1 MARDASPDRWSTI
14 AGWCAAGIV
23 TAVPLLVLPPAFAPF
38 RVAKLLGV
46 AVLVA
51 VGLTACAAAGR
62 LIWPRWRWFLPWLA
76 AIGVSTLVGVAP
88 WMSVFGAP
96 NRGAGLIAASVG
108 VAAFALGASV
118 GDRGD
123 IVRLAVRGLV
133 IAGAIVGL
141 LAVAERFGLEIVDVG
156 EPTGVERARSTW
168 GSATFA
174 GTHLAMVA
182 PIAVVQ
188 LRSADPRWRRFALVA
203 LVMIGA
209 GLVAT
214 GTRGAWLATVVALA
228 LIVPV
233 LRRTRSS
240 GSADRRPSTVPATAR
255 WVLGGLAAVLV
266 LLLVVPQLTRST
278 ALGRID
284 LWATTTS
291 ALSDAPLLGS
301 GLDSQ
306 RIVLPQGIDAA
317 FEREHGSDALHDRAH
332 SLPLD
337 LLVTTGIVGTAAF
350 AALVG
355 RLALDFRRRRGTELM
370 PLAMGASLVAYLVAL
385 LFAFADPVIDP
396 LAWLIAG
403 LLWGAL
409 AGDDRSGRSIST
421 TQTVALTSAIA
432 IAGFAVI
439 AVSLTETV
447 ADIRTRQ
454 ALDAADD
461 GDLARALDQLESA
474 ASLAPARFDIRQAS
488 VRLTTRAVQSGE
500 EVATAPTSGLID
512 QALEQL
518 EAAEQIAGTRDPD
531 LAMDRAELL
540 TAAGRATDAL
550 AVYDLVLTAYP
561 SSSRAHLGLGLAAA
575 QLGNLEGAERAW
587 RTAADLAP
595 NDPRALINLAALA
608 EDRDNI
614 EQAIELLD
622 DALQIDPS
630 NATARRALEQLAAD
644 AS

>member
-1 MARDASPDRWSTI
+1 MTI

-38 RVAKLLGV
+38 RVVKLLGV
-46 AVLVA
+46 ALLVA

-156 EPTGVERARSTW
+156 EPNGVERARSTW

-174 GTHLAMVA
+174 GAHLAMVA

-188 LRSADPRWRRFALVA
+188 LRSADPRWRRFAMVA

-214 GTRGAWLATVVALA
+214 GTRGAWLAAVVALA

-233 LRRTRSS
+233 LRRTRSH
-240 GSADRRPSTVPATAR
+240 GSAEGRTSTVPATAR
-255 WVLGGLAAVLV
+255 WALGGLVAVLV

-284 LWATTTS
+284 LWSTTTS

-306 RIVLPQGIDAA
+306 RIVLPQGIDAT

-355 RLALDFRRRRGTELM
+355 RLALDFRRRRGDELM
-370 PLAMGASLVAYLVAL
+370 PLAMGASLIAYLMAL

-409 AGDDRSGRSIST
+409 AGDDRSSRSIST
-421 TQTVALTSAIA
+421 TRTVVLTSAIA

-439 AVSLTETV
+439 AVTLTETV

-461 GDLARALDQLESA
+461 GDLTAALDQLESA
-474 ASLAPARFDIRQAS
+474 ASLAPARFDIRQAG
-488 VRLTTRAVQSGE
+488 VRLTTRALQSGE
-500 EVATAPTSGLID
+500 AVATAQTSGLID
-512 QALEQL
+512 RALEQL
-518 EAAEQIAGTRDPD
+518 ETAEQIAGTRDPD

-540 TAAGRATDAL
+540 TAAGRAADAL
-550 AVYDLVLTAYP
+550 AVYELVLTAYP
-561 SSSRAHLGLGLAAA
+561 SSSRAQLGLGLAAA
-575 QLGNLEGAERAW
+575 QLGDLDGAERAW

-595 NDPRALINLAALA
+595 NDPRAFINLAALA